1 MTRRVGFIA
10 ICAAVSLAWAVPV
23 TRAAESKK
31 DAKTQTS
38 IQAGVAALVTEIETY
53 LKDPKSG
60 KLRDACDYFKENP
73 SADVTQ
79 EQVVAVLERN
89 VGRGD
94 LVNAYVKWQVL
105 SAVPAKF
112 DVKLAGRALSA
123 YRNAPRP
130 TPRPG
135 MTASEQRSLQRV
147 VQRMNDDKMGE
158 VNDQITE
165 AVSRW
170 REANRPI
177 TAYRDA
183 LFSRLP
189 AAVVTFEAGFAD
201 ALQRADAGMESRTH
215 LEALVSAVKSWAA
228 GDVKPNELAAV
239 AQMAKRAMGYTPA
252 EYYNKVQH
260 KDGMYEWTPGK
271 VAVDPKL
278 MQELIDYLRE
288 QAQGGGVKFKEAG
301 GAKGKAGG
309 R

>member
-1 MTRRVGFIA
+1 MNKRWS
-10 ICAAVSLAWAVPV
+10 AAGAVLGV
-23 TRAAESKK
+23 IVFASHGAVARAAEGKE
-31 DAKTQTS
+31 AKAQTS
-38 IQAGVAALVTEIETY
+38 IQAGVAALVKEVETY
-53 LKDPKSG
+53 VKDPKSG

-79 EQVVAVLERN
+79 EQVVGVLERN

-105 SAVPAKF
+105 SAVPGKF

-147 VQRMNDDKMGE
+147 VQKMNEEKMGE
-158 VNDQITE
+158 INDQMTE

-170 REANRPI
+170 REGNRPI

-183 LFSRLP
+183 LFQRLP
-189 AAVVTFEAGFAD
+189 AALVTFEAGFAD
-201 ALQRADAGMESRTH
+201 ALQRADAGMESRVH
-215 LEALVSAVKSWAA
+215 LEALVSAIKSWAA

-239 AQMAKRAMGYTPA
+239 AQMANRAKGYMPA

-260 KDGMYEWTPGK
+260 KEGMYEWTPGRA
-271 VAVDPKL
+271 AVDVKA
-278 MQELIDYLRE
+278 MDELIDYLRE
-288 QAQGGGVKFKEAG
+288 QAQGGGVKFKETAG
-301 GAKGKAGG
+301 K